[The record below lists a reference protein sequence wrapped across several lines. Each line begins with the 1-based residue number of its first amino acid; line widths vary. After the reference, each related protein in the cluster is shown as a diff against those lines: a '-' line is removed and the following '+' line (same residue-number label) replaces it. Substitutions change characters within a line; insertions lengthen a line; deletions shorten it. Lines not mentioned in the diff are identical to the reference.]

1 MYSGMNL
8 PVHII
13 IPSVE
18 LAGVEKRMLSFW
30 FYSQKEYKREIYLVI
45 TESLYKKFVEA
56 KEFSEIVNFKN
67 KIILIDS
74 AATRTE
80 SLKIVR
86 QHFFTYREK
95 AILHFVLWYP
105 VNFSTKQS
113 KTVYT
118 FPGYDLSYL
127 SMAKKAI
134 LYLSFLSA
142 KKIDLLDPII
152 YKNMK
157 KLFFLKKNSFN
168 LTPNSV
174 VNIEKYKADFASKE
188 NWIVFLGRFVQHK
201 QVMPFA
207 RAIPLIYKQ
216 LKEKNVPNIKFFL
229 LGLGEQ
235 ENELKSLLAKEEY
248 KGIDIFVGFV
258 FDPQHILEKSKIILS
273 IQQYNN
279 YPSRSLLEAMA
290 CGNIPVVT
298 DVGNTDLIAK
308 PGFSAYISKNFT
320 AEEIAGS
327 ITGLLALDQASQLD
341 KMRNA
346 RQFVADNCR
355 MENMAQYFYNLYDTI

>member
-1 MYSGMNL
+1 MIL

-30 FYSQKEYKREIYLVI
+30 LFSQKEYKREFFLVI
-45 TESLYKKFVEA
+45 TEVLYKKFSET
-56 KEFSEIVNFKN
+56 KEFTEITEFKK
-67 KIILIDS
+67 KIIFIDS
-74 AATRTE
+74 STKRTE

-86 QHFFTYREK
+86 QHFFAYREK
-95 AILHFVLWYP
+95 AIMHFVLWYP
-105 VNFSTKQS
+105 VNFSIKKSQTL
-113 KTVYT
+113 YT

-134 LYLSFLSA
+134 LYLSFLCS
-142 KKIDLLDPII
+142 KKLDILDPII
-152 YKNMK
+152 FKKMQ
-157 KLFFLKKNSFN
+157 KLFFLKKKSFS

-174 VNIEKYKADFASKE
+174 VNIEKYKADFNNKE

-207 RAIPLIYKQ
+207 RAIPLIYNK
-216 LKEKNVPNIKFFL
+216 LKEKNINKVKFFL
-229 LGLGEQ
+229 LGGGEQ
-235 ENELKSLLAKEEY
+235 ENELKALLAKEEY
-248 KGIDIFVGFV
+248 KGIEIFTGFV
-258 FDPQHILEKSKIILS
+258 FDPQSILEKSKIILS
-273 IQQYNN
+273 VQQYNN

-308 PGFSAYISKNFT
+308 PGFSVYIRKNFDE
-320 AEEIAGS
+320 EEIANS
-327 ITGLLALDQASQLD
+327 IAGVLLMDEASQLG
-341 KMRNA
+341 KMKNA

-355 MENMAQYFYNLYDTI
+355 MENMAQYFYQLYDSM